1 MMVQIVRITSALFTG
16 AVLLLMSLS
25 TVAADA
31 KSEDDKV
38 FYYLGT
44 AMSRNLGTLNLSAD
58 EADHVVQGLRDA
70 LAGTAEKLDDAVYG
84 PKLNELGQQRM
95 AAVASKEAAASKA
108 YLNKMA
114 TEKGAITTASGLI
127 YLEQQ
132 VGTGAQPTATSTV
145 VAHYH
150 GTLRDGTVF
159 DSSKDRG
166 QPLTIPLDRVIPCW
180 TEAIAMMKEGGKS
193 KLTCPS
199 AIAYGERGSGEIPPG
214 AALTFEVELIEVVQ

>member
-1 MMVQIVRITSALFTG
+1 MIDQFTRKTSVLFAGLAIT
-16 AVLLLMSLS
+16 LMSMS
-25 TVAADA
+25 AMAADA
-31 KSEDDKV
+31 ESEDDKV

-44 AMSRNLGTLNLSAD
+44 AMSRNLATLNLS
-58 EADHVVQGLRDA
+58 EAEANQVIQGLRDS
-70 LAGTAEKLDDAVYG
+70 LAGKAEKLDDAVYG

-95 AAVASKEAAASKA
+95 AAVAAKEATAAKA
-108 YLNKMA
+108 YLDKMA
-114 TEKGAITTASGLI
+114 AEKGAVTTASGLV
-127 YLEQQ
+127 YLEEQA
-132 VGTGAQPTATSTV
+132 GTGAQPAAAATV

-159 DSSKDRG
+159 DSSKERG

-180 TEAIAMMKEGGKS
+180 TEGIVMMKEGGKS

-214 AALTFEVELIEVVQ
+214 AALTFEVELIEIVQ